1 MRIPHMIIG
10 TMAAG
15 LLGLGVVT
23 AQSRA
28 TAPSVVAASP
38 QKAELRT
45 AMRALWENHAAF
57 TRNAVIS
64 IVAGLPDV
72 DAISARL
79 MKNQEDIANAL
90 KPYYGADAATKLTAL
105 LKDRVATGV
114 QVVKYAKSGDK
125 TRFNLAQ
132 KKWSDNGQQI
142 AALLAGANPN
152 WDKATI
158 EQMLQKQRDLTLAE
172 ATSRLAKNWPADI
185 KAYND
190 GHDEILGFADT
201 LTDGIAKQFPT
212 KFTG

>member
-15 LLGLGVVT
+15 LLALGVVT

-28 TAPSVVAASP
+28 TAPSLLAVAASS

-45 AMRALWENHAAF
+45 TMRALWEDHAAF
-57 TRNAVIS
+57 TRNSVIS

-72 DAISARL
+72 DAVSARL
-79 MKNQEDIANAL
+79 MKNQEDIASAL
-90 KPYYGADAATKLTAL
+90 KPYYGADAVTKLTAL
-105 LKDRVATGV
+105 LKDRVSTGI

-142 AALLAGANPN
+142 AALLSAANPN

-158 EQMLQKQRDLTLAE
+158 AQMLQKQLDLTLAE
-172 ATSRLAKNWPADI
+172 ATS
-185 KAYND
+185 
-190 GHDEILGFADT
+190 
-201 LTDGIAKQFPT
+201 
-212 KFTG
+212 